1 MKDDFLPVFAQF
13 LSSHCFKGPINLWH
27 LNGTGKRYDNTIGPK
42 MKLLHQ
48 INLVKMSPIK
58 LSKMKIQ

>member
-13 LSSHCFKGPINLWH
+13 LFSHCFKGPINLWH

-48 INLVKMSPIK
+48 NP
-58 LSKMKIQ
+58 